1 MPRKRAGWTSRL
13 RAWAE
18 KDGRGYPDW
27 AMRYLPVVRAFG
39 PWFRRG
45 GVVLELGANENGLAR
60 FIQRPVVVVDISH
73 ESLAAARRAQQVM
86 AVRADIGALPFA
98 DGAVAA
104 CVCMDT
110 FEHIDTASRDVAAT
124 EIVRVLGP
132 DAAAVIGFPAG
143 TGAFEAEARVRAAYY
158 RYTGRTIKWLEEHVD
173 HGLPTGV
180 RMYATLRDAA
190 GAGRRVYRT
199 WNANLWVWEWMW
211 LVLMCGWPG
220 RGNGLFQALLRVLV
234 PLLSRCHFGPC
245 YRNMLWVFPRESK
258 P

>member
-1 MPRKRAGWTSRL
+1 MPKKRRWTQRL

-27 AMRYLPVVRAFG
+27 AMRYHPVVRALR
-39 PWFRRG
+39 PWFSRS

-60 FIQRPVVVVDISH
+60 FIDRPVVVVDISH
-73 ESLAAARRAQQVM
+73 ESLAAARRAQRVLP
-86 AVRADIGALPFA
+86 VRADISALPFA
-98 DGAVAA
+98 DGSITA

-110 FEHIDTASRDVAAT
+110 FEHVNAELRDVAAA
-124 EIVRVLGP
+124 EITRALRP

-180 RMYATLRDAA
+180 RMYAALRECA
-190 GAGRRVYRT
+190 GTGRRVTRT

-220 RGNGLFQALLRVLV
+220 RGNAVFQALLRVMT
-234 PLLSRCHFGPC
+234 PLLTHCNFGPC
-245 YRNMLWVFPRESK
+245 YRTMLWVFPREK
-258 P
+258 QP